1 LLDNKASVGQHP
13 AFAKDTHCSQVPT
26 DEVGLNKTLA
36 LPMTRRQ
43 IQDAGDRYI
52 IELGEARVLFRTWES
67 TGQKVLTPVRI
78 EWLERKYG
86 TGSVARIRA
95 LMKKLQ
101 DGELE

>member
-1 LLDNKASVGQHP
+1 
-13 AFAKDTHCSQVPT
+13 
-26 DEVGLNKTLA
+26 
-36 LPMTRRQ
+36 MTRRQ